1 MSIAERLGGPF
12 VGSERG
18 SNSGSE
24 VQADRGFGGREALA
38 AMVVL
43 TAVLVLLST
52 NLRWL
57 VPIGAPGSTL
67 PRWILGPIA
76 SLGNHDLPIA
86 GPIAAASF
94 GLLTLGWLL
103 VLRDAESLPLRAVMW
118 AIGVIYAMLLIAPP
132 LLSTDV
138 FTYLSAGRLEVLHGI
153 NPYLH
158 GPVVKPEDPVFG
170 WTGLVWCDT
179 PTVYGPI
186 FSLISAAL
194 ANSSL
199 AFGLW
204 TLKLVAAL
212 SALACA
218 ALTWSI
224 AKAIGRPAMPA
235 MLFVALNPVLLVH
248 GIGGGHNDLLM
259 LAAVL
264 LAVRLAVGARPM
276 AAGGV
281 LASAVAIKATA
292 GLVLPIGAGR
302 RADRGA
308 RRAAAGFAAVFVTI
322 GAVGTLVYGFS
333 WLRIP
338 STIANGVSRNA
349 GELSSIP
356 GMIAGYGRLGELG
369 APARIVLG
377 VGALICLIAAVRFA
391 LKGGDRWI
399 AGAGFAVLAAMVFT
413 SQLHPWYIV
422 LVLPFAALSDDR
434 RVKGG
439 AIALTIAVL
448 LAIPL
453 IRHLSPIGYAWPYGA

>member
-1 MSIAERLGGPF
+1 MRP
-12 VGSERG
+12 
-18 SNSGSE
+18 
-24 VQADRGFGGREALA
+24 
-38 AMVVL
+38 VL
-43 TAVLVLLST
+43 
-52 NLRWL
+52 
-57 VPIGAPGSTL
+57 
-67 PRWILGPIA
+67 
-76 SLGNHDLPIA
+76 
-86 GPIAAASF
+86 
-94 GLLTLGWLL
+94 
-103 VLRDAESLPLRAVMW
+103 W
-118 AIGVIYAMLLIAPP
+118 AIGLIYAMLLIAPP

-179 PTVYGPI
+179 PTVYGPV
-186 FSLISAAL
+186 FSLFSAAL

-204 TLKLVAAL
+204 TLKAVAAL
-212 SALACA
+212 SAVACA

-224 AKAIGRPAMPA
+224 AKAIDRPAIPA
-235 MLFVALNPVLLVH
+235 MLFVALNPVLLIH

-264 LAVRLAVGARPM
+264 LAVRLAVGSRPA

-281 LASAVAIKATA
+281 LAAAVAIKATA
-292 GLVLPIGAGR
+292 GLVLPFLVIGAGR
-302 RADRGA
+302 HVERGS

-322 GAVGTLVYGFS
+322 GAVGTLIYGFS

-338 STIANGVSRNA
+338 STIANGVTRNA

-356 GMIAGYGRLGELG
+356 GMIFGYGRLGELG

-377 VGALICLIAAVRFA
+377 VAGLICLILAVRFA
-391 LKGGDRWI
+391 LKGGERWI
-399 AGAGFAVLAAMVFT
+399 SGAGFAILAAMVFT